1 MKFWAEEGRGGGGG
15 VLQWSGIPSIGSRLV
30 PATYLLM
37 VALESH
43 VDLL

>member
-1 MKFWAEEGRGGGGG
+1 MKFWAEGGRGGGG
-15 VLQWSGIPSIGSRLV
+15 LQWSGIPSMGSRLV

-43 VDLL
+43 VGLL

>member
-1 MKFWAEEGRGGGGG
+1 MKFWAEGGRGGRG
-15 VLQWSGIPSIGSRLV
+15 LQCSGIPSMGSRLV

-43 VDLL
+43 VGLP

>member
-1 MKFWAEEGRGGGGG
+1 MKFWAEGGRGGRG
-15 VLQWSGIPSIGSRLV
+15 LQCSGIPSMGSRLV

>member
-1 MKFWAEEGRGGGGG
+1 MKFWAEGGRGGRG
-15 VLQWSGIPSIGSRLV
+15 LQCSGIPSMGSRLV

-43 VDLL
+43 VGLL